1 MGSII
6 YVVMLYWG
14 QSTNALPIH
23 TLRHMAIWLALMLLS
38 NVYILQCHLSMPCV
52 AEVEVTAV
60 SCDKLKL
67 SYTVN
72 PLPDVNDDTTLQ
84 SLVVRYQ
91 AILGGS
97 PQSRTVP
104 LNGRATEGVLCISGL
119 ASNTGYRITYSV
131 EVNVGGTL
139 PSDVPEPIEVSTG
152 RTCDPQQQCQESS
165 SPRTTTTTPP
175 ATSCTTPPPPSCPRP
190 TVTTPSTPP
199 PTRTSS
205 TMMTTTQPTTRPT
218 TPTGE
223 LVQHLAKYST
233 ACGAP
238 LYAFM

>member
-1 MGSII
+1 
-6 YVVMLYWG
+6 
-14 QSTNALPIH
+14 
-23 TLRHMAIWLALMLLS
+23 MA
-38 NVYILQCHLSMPCV
+38 
-52 AEVEVTAV
+52 TV

-72 PLPDVNDDTTLQ
+72 PLPNGSDDTTLQ

-97 PQSRTVP
+97 TQSRTVP
-104 LNGRATEGVLCISGL
+104 LNGSPTEGVLCISGL

-131 EVNVGGTL
+131 EVDVGDGISL

-152 RTCDPQQQCQESS
+152 RTCDQRQQCQESS
-165 SPRTTTTTPP
+165 MTRTTTTTPR

-190 TVTTPSTPP
+190 PVTPSITPP
-199 PTRTSS
+199 PTTTSS
-205 TMMTTTQPTTRPT
+205 TTITTTRPTTRPT

-223 LVQHLAKYST
+223 LVQHLAKHST
-233 ACGAP
+233 TCGDP
-238 LYAFM
+238 LYVFM

>member
-1 MGSII
+1 MMKHVHNVL
-6 YVVMLYWG
+6 YVVMLYWY

-72 PLPDVNDDTTLQ
+72 PLPNSSRDTTLQ

-91 AILGGS
+91 PILGSGS
-97 PQSRTVP
+97 TGSRTVP
-104 LNGRATEGVLCISGL
+104 LNGRATEGVLCISDL

-131 EVNVGGTL
+131 EVNVGIQVSL

-152 RTCDPQQQCQESS
+152 RTCDQRQQCQESS
-165 SPRTTTTTPP
+165 SPRTTTAPP
-175 ATSCTTPPPPSCPRP
+175 ATSCTTPPP
-190 TVTTPSTPP
+190 V
-199 PTRTSS
+199 
-205 TMMTTTQPTTRPT
+205 
-218 TPTGE
+218 GE
-223 LVQHLAKYST
+223 
-233 ACGAP
+233 
-238 LYAFM
+238 

>member
-104 LNGRATEGVLCISGL
+104 LNGSPTEGVLCISGL

-131 EVNVGGTL
+131 EVNIGVQVSL

-152 RTCDPQQQCQESS
+152 RTCDQRQQCQQSS
-165 SPRTTTTTPP
+165 MTRTATTTPP
-175 ATSCTTPPPPSCPRP
+175 ATSCTTPPP
-190 TVTTPSTPP
+190 V
-199 PTRTSS
+199 
-205 TMMTTTQPTTRPT
+205 
-218 TPTGE
+218 GE
-223 LVQHLAKYST
+223 
-233 ACGAP
+233 
-238 LYAFM
+238 

>member
-1 MGSII
+1 
-6 YVVMLYWG
+6 
-14 QSTNALPIH
+14 
-23 TLRHMAIWLALMLLS
+23 MA
-38 NVYILQCHLSMPCV
+38 
-52 AEVEVTAV
+52 TV

-72 PLPDVNDDTTLQ
+72 PLPNGSDDITLQ

-97 PQSRTVP
+97 PQSRTVL
-104 LNGRATEGVLCISGL
+104 LNGNATEGVLCISGL

-165 SPRTTTTTPP
+165 TTRTATTTHRATP
-175 ATSCTTPPPPSCPRP
+175 CTTPPPPSCPHP
-190 TVTTPSTPP
+190 TVTPSITPQ
-199 PTRTSS
+199 PTRTPSR
-205 TMMTTTQPTTRPT
+205 MMTTTRPTTRPT
-218 TPTGE
+218 APTGE
-223 LVQHLAKYST
+223 LVQHLAKHST
-233 ACGAP
+233 ACGAS
-238 LYAFM
+238 LYVEWR